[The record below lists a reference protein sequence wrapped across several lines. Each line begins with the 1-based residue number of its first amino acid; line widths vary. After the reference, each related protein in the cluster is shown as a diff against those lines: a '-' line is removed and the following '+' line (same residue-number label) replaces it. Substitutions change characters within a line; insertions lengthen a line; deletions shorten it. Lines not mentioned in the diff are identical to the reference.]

1 MNNNHYD
8 DILQRAE
15 KELSR
20 EELLK
25 LSEELSVRAG
35 RKHHGKSPS
44 IPDLRGLGKEIWKDI
59 DPDDYVAKERDSWDG

>member
-35 RKHHGKSPS
+35 RKQYRKSPS
-44 IPDLRGLGKEIWKDI
+44 IPDLRGLGKEIWEDI